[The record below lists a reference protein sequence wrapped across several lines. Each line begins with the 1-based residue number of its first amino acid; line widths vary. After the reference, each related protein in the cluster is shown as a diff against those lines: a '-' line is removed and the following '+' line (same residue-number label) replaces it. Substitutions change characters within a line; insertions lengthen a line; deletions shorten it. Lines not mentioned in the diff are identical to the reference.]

1 MISIEEFRFY
11 DVISRTMMVEEGCYR
26 IFAGPS
32 SAQPQLEAFVEIP
45 GRKPGLRDLKNGYR
59 QIIMMITKISL

>member
-1 MISIEEFRFY
+1 
-11 DVISRTMMVEEGCYR
+11 MMVEEGCYR

>member
-1 MISIEEFRFY
+1 
-11 DVISRTMMVEEGCYR
+11 MMVEEGCYR
-26 IFAGPS
+26 IFVGPS

-45 GRKPGLRDLKNGYR
+45 GRNPGLRDLKKGYR